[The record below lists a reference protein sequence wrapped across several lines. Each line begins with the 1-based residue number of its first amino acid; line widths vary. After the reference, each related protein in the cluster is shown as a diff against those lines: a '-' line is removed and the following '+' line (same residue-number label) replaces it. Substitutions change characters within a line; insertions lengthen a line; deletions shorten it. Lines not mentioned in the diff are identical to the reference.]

1 MRKAFVIA
9 FAVLSF
15 TSALFAKGKHD
26 WEHVEKLKSG
36 TPVLISLWSGRLISG
51 SVEAVGPDAVR
62 IDTAGPDVGVGSLI
76 EFGRT
81 DVRRIVRV
89 RRPNLPD
96 PARWMAM
103 GALIGGG
110 VGFTSGAI
118 YDVAHHENYHWL
130 AGGFSGAVFGFLGS
144 CAILAG
150 VGTVDLF
157 HHHDKLVYEDQRT
170 GKMLATDWQCF
181 R

>member
-15 TSALFAKGKHD
+15 TSALFAKGNHD
-26 WEHVEKLKSG
+26 WNHVERLKTG

-51 SVEAVGPDAVR
+51 SVDAVGPDAVR
-62 IDTAGPDVGVGSLI
+62 IDTADPDVGVGSLI
-76 EFGRT
+76 DFGRA
-81 DVRRIVRV
+81 DIRRIVRV
-89 RRPNLPD
+89 RRTDLPD

-118 YDVAHHENYHWL
+118 YDIAHHENYHWI
-130 AGGFSGAVFGFLGS
+130 AGGFAGAAFGFFGS
-144 CAILAG
+144 AAVLAG
-150 VGTVDLF
+150 VGVVDLF
-157 HHHDKLVYEDQRT
+157 RHHDALVYQDKRT
-170 GKMLATDWQCF
+170 KPTPD
-181 R
+181 

>member
-1 MRKAFVIA
+1 MRKALVIM
-9 FAVLSF
+9 FAVLLF
-15 TSALFAKGKHD
+15 TPALFAKGKHD

-36 TPVLISLWSGRLISG
+36 TPVLISLWSGRLVSG
-51 SVEAVGPDAVR
+51 SVDAVGPDTVR
-62 IDTAGPDVGVGSLI
+62 IDTADPEVGVGSLI
-76 EFGRT
+76 EYGRT
-81 DVRRIVRV
+81 DIRRIVRV
-89 RRPNLPD
+89 RRPNLPN
-96 PARWMAM
+96 PQRWMAM

-150 VGTVDLF
+150 VGAVDLF
-157 HHHDKLVYEDQRT
+157 HHHDKLVYEDQRI
-170 GKMLATDWQCF
+170 GKMQTN
-181 R
+181 